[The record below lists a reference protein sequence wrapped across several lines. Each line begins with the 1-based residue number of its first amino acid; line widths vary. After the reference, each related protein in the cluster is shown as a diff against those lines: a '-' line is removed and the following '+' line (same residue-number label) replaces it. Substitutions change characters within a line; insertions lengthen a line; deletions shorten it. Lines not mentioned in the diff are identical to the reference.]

1 MDADEDDPVD
11 GLTYAADIG
20 LNPPT
25 SPGSYP
31 TTFYA
36 RCGCGH
42 LALASG
48 TQDEAVAALDTHRTQ
63 SPTPEEDDQ

>member
-1 MDADEDDPVD
+1 MSEACSSDLIEH
-11 GLTYAADIG
+11 AATIG

-25 SPGSYP
+25 SPGGFP

-48 TQDEAVAALDTHRTQ
+48 TEDEAVAALATHRAQ
-63 SPTPEEDDQ
+63 SPTPEEGDQ